1 MTNQNFVGVKVGDVN
16 GSAVANA
23 NNETV
28 ESRSNVVLMTEN
40 KAVEANTIHSAVF
53 SSDIEK
59 VYGLSGE
66 RRKKLMQGLREA
78 ITNLEDAGVK
88 KYG

>member
-1 MTNQNFVGVKVGDVN
+1 MSNQNFVGVKVGDVN

-40 KAVEANTIHSAVF
+40 KAVEANTMHSVVF

-59 VYGLSGE
+59 VYGLQFTLTLNNADLADVFVGSH
-66 RRKKLMQGLREA
+66 
-78 ITNLEDAGVK
+78 
-88 KYG
+88 

>member
-1 MTNQNFVGVKVGDVN
+1 MGIPKLQKN
-16 GSAVANA
+16 G
-23 NNETV
+23 ELPPG
-28 ESRSNVVLMTEN
+28 EHRSSLDE
-40 KAVEANTIHSAVF
+40 
-53 SSDIEK
+53 IEK